1 MKCNKYYQIVDGAD
15 THGFLLHIAIL
26 TAAIINNE
34 EQEPKA
40 LASMDGLVVRE
51 IVGDETGIGK
61 VITDV
66 QFEDGVLT
74 IDRTEYP
81 ANKTTFIIRGKIG
94 NTFVDATIVVNLTE
108 NGDYEYDLP
117 DYVVKYVSDGAGGGD
132 YKTDVYMDGDGR
144 VMVERGDD
152 GSTTIYDEHEN
163 PIMKRLADGA
173 TEIFDAYQSPKIQL
187 AANGACKI
195 MSQGGGTAAI
205 ETKSNGDIV
214 LKTYNGNEIFLDN
227 NGGVTINNKN
237 GESVLYAND
246 EVTSMSTPDG
256 YRCISAYKDDGLIIT
271 YHDKDRIAL
280 NENEF
285 VLFDSN
291 GDLQIASNE
300 ESFNIM
306 QNGRNVIT
314 ISNNNTHINNQNSNE
329 IFTANDN
336 GITIYDQDGRT
347 SVTFDAAL
355 IAKLNNL

>member
-1 MKCNKYYQIVDGAD
+1 MA
-15 THGFLLHIAIL
+15 
-26 TAAIINNE
+26 
-34 EQEPKA
+34 A
-40 LASMDGLVVRE
+40 LAITLPFQMLPVAEGATQPENIEVSDISCLCVRFAG
-51 IVGDETGIGK
+51 VGETGIGK
-61 VITDV
+61 PVGTSGATRYELSGSAITV
-66 QFEDGVLT
+66 HVAPVETKGEAAILIDGNYGQVKLHAKIVL
-74 IDRTEYP
+74 
-81 ANKTTFIIRGKIG
+81 N
-94 NTFVDATIVVNLTE
+94 V
-108 NGDYEYDLP
+108 
-117 DYVVKYVSDGAGGGD
+117 GAGTETITTVSPYVFRAIAAGGDD

-163 PIMKRLADGA
+163 PIMKRLADGT

-205 ETKSNGDIV
+205 ETKSNGDLI

-336 GITIYDQDGRT
+336 GITIYDQDGGT
-347 SVTFDAAL
+347 SVTFNAAL
-355 IAKLNNL
+355 IAKLNAL